1 MEGKK
6 IKVDN
11 PVVDMDGDE
20 MTRIIWTMIKD
31 KVLINLAHF
40 IQLIL
45 PYLDIDIKYFDLGME
60 NRDAT
65 NDQVTLDAA
74 NAIKEHKVGI
84 KCATI
89 TPDEARVKE
98 FNLKQMWKSPNGT
111 IRNELNGTVFREPI
125 IIKNVPR
132 LVPGWTEPIVIGR
145 HAFGD

>member
-1 MEGKK
+1 
-6 IKVDN
+6 
-11 PVVDMDGDE
+11 VVDIDGDE
-20 MTRIIWTMIKD
+20 MTRIIWQLIKD
-31 KVLINLAHF
+31 K
-40 IQLIL
+40 LIL
-45 PYLDIDIKYFDLGME
+45 PYLDIDIRYFDLGIE

-74 NAIKEHKVGI
+74 KAIKEFKVGI

-132 LVPGWTEPIVIGR
+132 LIPAWNEPIVIGR